1 MATNVVTVALGPDP
15 INMTCPRCQ
24 ANIQTAIDTETSGTG
39 MALAICLCLVG
50 LFIYLFFFN
59 FPSHLS
65 NFVNFVQNS
74 RFCET

>member
-39 MALAICLCLVG
+39 MALAVYLCLVG
-50 LFIYLFFFN
+50 YVYFFFFN
-59 FPSHLS
+59 FPCHVTYSMLS
-65 NFVNFVQNS
+65 KILQAFKDH
-74 RFCET
+74 